1 MGKKDYWDVLFWIL
15 MAILVGYIILKIVGL
30 INTPEWVDL
39 IPMVTIVFL
48 IGVFYQKVMGFM
60 DIMYRRTDFLKT
72 SLNEVREKLD
82 GHDKKISGSKR

>member
-1 MGKKDYWDVLFWIL
+1 VGKKDYWDVLFWIL

-39 IPMVTIVFL
+39 IPI
-48 IGVFYQKVMGFM
+48 VFYQKVMGFM